1 MTVTDTDNLE
11 GSSLGKYQIL
21 RTIGAGNMATVY
33 MGHDPFIDRPVAVKV
48 ARTDD
53 VQSDENN
60 EFSKQLFFNEA
71 QTAGLLKHPN
81 ITAIYDAGVDRER
94 YYIVMEYVHG
104 GDTLDRYTSMD
115 DLLPIN
121 IVTSVLYQCAM
132 ALDYAHKKGVVH
144 RDIKPRN
151 ILLTEERE
159 AKIGDFGV
167 AVAPSRHAGNSPEHA
182 GSPLYMSPEHVR
194 RENVVAGSDL
204 FSLGVVAYELLTGKH
219 PFHAE
224 NIDAIEHRILNTKA
238 TPLAE
243 LRADVPEIYQRI
255 VDKALAKNV
264 TQRYK
269 SGLDMAGDIS
279 LVYDFLKQS
288 SVNLTQ
294 QEKYNQVENLHFFSE
309 FQDADL
315 WELINAAEWLR
326 LKLGQDI
333 VEEGQSDTSFY
344 VLVVGEVAVVK
355 SGREI
360 VRLYPGDCFGEMGLI
375 SRRPRT
381 ADIVAVTDITVMRLR
396 DSVIDRTS
404 INCQLRFQRQF
415 LLALIERLE
424 HATERI
430 AAEPDDVK
438 K

>member
-1 MTVTDTDNLE
+1 
-11 GSSLGKYQIL
+11 
-21 RTIGAGNMATVY
+21 
-33 MGHDPFIDRPVAVKV
+33 
-48 ARTDD
+48 
-53 VQSDENN
+53 
-60 EFSKQLFFNEA
+60 
-71 QTAGLLKHPN
+71 
-81 ITAIYDAGVDRER
+81 
-94 YYIVMEYVHG
+94 
-104 GDTLDRYTSMD
+104 
-115 DLLPIN
+115 
-121 IVTSVLYQCAM
+121 
-132 ALDYAHKKGVVH
+132 
-144 RDIKPRN
+144 
-151 ILLTEERE
+151 
-159 AKIGDFGV
+159 
-167 AVAPSRHAGNSPEHA
+167 
-182 GSPLYMSPEHVR
+182 MSPEQVR
-194 RENVVAGSDL
+194 REEAAAGSDL

-224 NIDAIEHRILNTKA
+224 NIDAIEHRILNSKA
-238 TPLAE
+238 PRLIE
-243 LRADVPEIYQRI
+243 FRADVPEIYQRI
-255 VDKALAKNV
+255 IDKALAKNIK
-264 TQRYK
+264 QRYK

-288 SVNLTQ
+288 SLNLTQ
-294 QEKYNQVENLHFFSE
+294 QEKYNHVENLHFFKE

-326 LKLGQDI
+326 LKQEQDI

-344 VLVVGEVAVVK
+344 ILVSGEVAVTK

-381 ADIVAVTDITVMRLR
+381 ANIVAVTDITVMKLR

-430 AAEPDDVK
+430 AATPGDV
-438 K
+438 